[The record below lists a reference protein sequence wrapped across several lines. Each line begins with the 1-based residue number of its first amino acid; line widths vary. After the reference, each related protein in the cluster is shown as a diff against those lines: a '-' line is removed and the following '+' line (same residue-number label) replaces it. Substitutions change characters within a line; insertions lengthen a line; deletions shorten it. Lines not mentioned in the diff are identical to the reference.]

1 MVSACVEKNAR
12 LFVRIG
18 IFNKKKVGSR
28 QFGGL
33 WKKTGVF
40 LKMLSRPYFSRLAMS
55 RWHILQQA
63 FCCNNNR
70 M

>member
-33 WKKTGVF
+33 WKKNRCIF
-40 LKMLSRPYFSRLAMS
+40 ENAFSSL
-55 RWHILQQA
+55 LLP
-63 FCCNNNR
+63 FGNE
-70 M
+70 